1 MLKRGFGDVYDG
13 HKRQR
18 TEKGHCKIEEERKDV
33 EMETPPLKA
42 SKGQLINRLVLSYK
56 IGDVCK
62 GSLFGIEIED
72 VVEEVYSKE
81 GQPLTPQ
88 LRPCVSQILQD
99 SIDGICDDLE
109 NFSL

>member
-1 MLKRGFGDVYDG
+1 MPKRGFGVVCNG

-18 TEKGHCKIEEERKDV
+18 TEKGHCKMAEKERKDV

-42 SKGQLINRLVLSYK
+42 SEGQMIKRLVLSYK
-56 IGDVCK
+56 VGDDCK
-62 GSLFGIEIED
+62 SSLFGVEIED
-72 VVEEVYSKE
+72 IVEEVYSKE

-88 LRPCVSQILQD
+88 LLPCVSQN
-99 SIDGICDDLE
+99 SIDGLCDGLE